1 FDNYFIDIGV
11 PGDYGRFMNDI
22 FTSSK

>member
-1 FDNYFIDIGV
+1 DNYFIDIGV